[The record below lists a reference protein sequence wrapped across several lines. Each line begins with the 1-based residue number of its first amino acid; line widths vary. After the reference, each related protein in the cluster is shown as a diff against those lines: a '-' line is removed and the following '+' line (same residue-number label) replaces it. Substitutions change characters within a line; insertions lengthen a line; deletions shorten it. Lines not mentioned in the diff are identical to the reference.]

1 MVGCAHSSTAN
12 AAARSPQRKITTLPL
27 QWMTTHA
34 SSTTPL
40 RVVTPWRKTSTIQK
54 VVQAA
59 RASATRRAR
68 ALSATAQRSLML

>member
-12 AAARSPQRKITTLPL
+12 AAALSPQRKITTLPL

-34 SSTTPL
+34 SSTPL